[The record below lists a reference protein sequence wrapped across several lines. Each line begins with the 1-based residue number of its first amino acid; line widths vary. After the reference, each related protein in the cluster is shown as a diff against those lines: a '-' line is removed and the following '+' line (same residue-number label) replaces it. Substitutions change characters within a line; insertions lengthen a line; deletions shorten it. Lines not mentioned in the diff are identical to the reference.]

1 MSISNDDDVDFED
14 SHSITLNKLNNYY
27 RKVKRQ
33 ILSFQSVTTGLFPN
47 HAEHKSN
54 TGHVLENVFCATA
67 VWSLRQCY
75 SKIDNDQGRTHEL
88 GQAAVKCMRGILHCW
103 MRQTQKIEVFKGEQT
118 SKDALHS
125 KFNVLDGN
133 EVDGA
138 DEVGQLQICAV
149 SIYLLTLVQMI
160 TSNLQVN

>member
-1 MSISNDDDVDFED
+1 
-14 SHSITLNKLNNYY
+14 
-27 RKVKRQ
+27 
-33 ILSFQSVTTGLFPN
+33 
-47 HAEHKSN
+47 
-54 TGHVLENVFCATA
+54 
-67 VWSLRQCY
+67 
-75 SKIDNDQGRTHEL
+75 
-88 GQAAVKCMRGILHCW
+88 MRGILHCW